1 MLRRY
6 LSLGR
11 WFRWTMCVLNYSPC
25 IGEKTFFSC
34 CVVGARM
41 HPRSQT
47 PGDSGLGLA
56 NDARMI
62 RTTYVFGQVPSSNLV
77 FFSIAPSLLQVYG
90 PGTHQTQRIIMHA
103 TRHRPFSPPLSESIT
118 FSNTPMWSRWS
129 PGTFVVVQCPC
140 RTSPSP
146 SLGRPA
152 GPLDPRQIPTRC
164 CDTEFFWGRL
174 SARNP
179 CMCGVVN
186 VLDSTSRS
194 AGSAMAH

>member
-1 MLRRY
+1 MR
-6 LSLGR
+6 
-11 WFRWTMCVLNYSPC
+11 P
-25 IGEKTFFSC
+25 K
-34 CVVGARM
+34 
-41 HPRSQT
+41 SQT

-77 FFSIAPSLLQVYG
+77 FFSIASSLLQVYG

-146 SLGRPA
+146 SLGRPVRSTLVRSPHDA
-152 GPLDPRQIPTRC
+152 VIPNFFGDDSLPGTRAC
-164 CDTEFFWGRL
+164 AVW
-174 SARNP
+174 
-179 CMCGVVN
+179 
-186 VLDSTSRS
+186 
-194 AGSAMAH
+194 